1 MKLAG
6 SVDERGRPTVRL
18 ETPNESLLVV
28 VDTGFNGDL
37 MLSRDAARVLGAASD
52 FSETEVE
59 LGDGKNAR
67 VFEARTVI
75 EWLGKQRPVRVLIS
89 DELTTHGDA
98 PVGLLGTNLL
108 APHVLRIDFAE
119 GSVSVEAED

>member
-1 MKLAG
+1 
-6 SVDERGRPTVRL
+6 
-18 ETPNESLLVV
+18 
-28 VDTGFNGDL
+28 
-37 MLSRDAARVLGAASD
+37 MLSRYAARVLGAASD

-67 VFEARTVI
+67 VYEARTVI

-89 DELTTHGDA
+89 DDLTTRGDA

-108 APHVLRIDFAE
+108 APHVLRIDFSK
-119 GSVSVEAED
+119 GLVTVGTRD